1 MIISV
6 EELKECIDDVK
17 GISDTQL
24 KRKLDAIENA
34 IRMHTNN
41 NFQERKIRFVAP
53 SNTSAVLSTNPLLR
67 VGDTVQI
74 SQSIN
79 EGLYVIKSIDDNI
92 ITLDKPLYP
101 VEYNLVTKIKY
112 GDDIKQGVINL
123 MQWEVDMRNKVGIA
137 SETISRHSVTY
148 FSQDAS
154 NTLMGYP
161 VALLGFLEP
170 YYKARF

>member
-6 EELKECIDDVK
+6 EELKKCIDVKDV
-17 GISDTQL
+17 SDVQL
-24 KRKLDAIENA
+24 QMKLDAIENG
-34 IRMHTNN
+34 IRKHTNN
-41 NFQERKIRFVAP
+41 NFQERRIRFVAP
-53 SNTSAVLSTNPLLR
+53 TDTSAVLCTNPLLR

-74 SQSIN
+74 SESIN
-79 EGLYVIKSIDDNI
+79 DGLYLITAIDDGV

-101 VEYNLVTKIKY
+101 VKDNLVTKIQY
-112 GDDIKQGVINL
+112 GADIRQGVINL
-123 MQWEVDMRNKVGIA
+123 MQWEIDMRDKVGIA
-137 SETISRHSVTY
+137 SETLSRHSVTY